1 MCKKSGWGIY
11 PPNPLFLG
19 DTSPIPPVS
28 RMSIG
33 YVLGMFWVCFGYVV
47 GLCVKK
53 MATYYCTGNWGEG
66 NASYN
71 PIKRFLFL
79 QFYCVFLGRKCSYQE
94 RLLQWYLHSWNVLN
108 RVCI

>member
-33 YVLGMFWVCFGYVV
+33 YVLGMFWVCCGFM
-47 GLCVKK
+47 CKK
-53 MATYYCTGNWGEG
+53 NGDILLYR
-66 NASYN
+66 
-71 PIKRFLFL
+71 K
-79 QFYCVFLGRKCSYQE
+79 LGGG
-94 RLLQWYLHSWNVLN
+94 
-108 RVCI
+108 